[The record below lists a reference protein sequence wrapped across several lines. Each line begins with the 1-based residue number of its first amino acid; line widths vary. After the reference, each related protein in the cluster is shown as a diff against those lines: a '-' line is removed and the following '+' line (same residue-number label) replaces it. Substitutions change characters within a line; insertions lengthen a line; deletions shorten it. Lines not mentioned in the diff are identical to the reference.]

1 MRYSNHFLYTKGLK
15 QIRHCYECKK
25 CSKILK
31 NMEACN
37 RHEKT
42 CDELIKP
49 TFPGGKYDK
58 SKSIFDKI
66 EDKFTKLLALAA
78 PGYLE

>member
-1 MRYSNHFLYTKGLK
+1 
-15 QIRHCYECKK
+15 
-25 CSKILK
+25 
-31 NMEACN
+31 MEACN

-42 CDELIKP
+42 CDELVKH

-66 EDKFTKLLALAA
+66 EDVYNDLSKKENTCIMYHRHNPDVSNGDKYYNYEFAFDFEFA
-78 PGYLE
+78 GYK

>member
-1 MRYSNHFLYTKGLK
+1 
-15 QIRHCYECKK
+15 
-25 CSKILK
+25 
-31 NMEACN
+31 MEACN

-42 CDELIKP
+42 CGDLIKH

-66 EDKFTKLLALAA
+66 EDVYNDLIKKEKSYILYHNYNPIVKNDVIYKNA
-78 PGYLE
+78 